1 MKVYAFQIDIAAL
14 KDKITLKMCQNEAA
28 KSVRKT
34 LKTVTLQ
41 CFCMFLAN
49 YYSPPADSYVK
60 VLVTV
65 PLL

>member
-14 KDKITLKMCQNEAA
+14 KDKITLKVCQNEAA

-41 CFCMFLAN
+41 CFCLFLAF
-49 YYSPPADSYVK
+49 YSPPADSYVK

>member
-14 KDKITLKMCQNEAA
+14 KDKITLKVCQNEAA

-34 LKTVTLQ
+34 VTLQ
-41 CFCMFLAN
+41 CFCLFLAF
-49 YYSPPADSYVK
+49 YSPPADSYVK